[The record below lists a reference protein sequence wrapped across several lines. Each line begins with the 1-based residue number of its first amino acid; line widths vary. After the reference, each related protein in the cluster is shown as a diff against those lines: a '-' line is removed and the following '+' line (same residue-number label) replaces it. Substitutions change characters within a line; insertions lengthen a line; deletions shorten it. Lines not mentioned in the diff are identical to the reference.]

1 MAILDV
7 PGASLYYETT
17 GTGPLLVLIP
27 GANGEADVFKPLAE
41 NLSSRYT
48 VVTYDRRGFSRSLL
62 RGAQD
67 YQRRLATDAAD
78 VKSLIDHLSP
88 GSDPAIIFGSSSG
101 AIVAL
106 TVLQEYPSS
115 VRKVIPH
122 EPPALKALPDSGESW
137 RPVLRE
143 IYDTYRARGV
153 PPAMERF
160 AAAVADGA
168 EAEMMPRAVDPANG
182 GFVPLN
188 IMYWF
193 ERELLVY
200 PEVDLDM
207 EVLAGRRDKLVL
219 AKGREVRSHSFLER
233 VVHALVGRLQAKV
246 LDLPGPHLGYLFQPE
261 EFASE
266 LLEGLD
272 V

>member
-1 MAILDV
+1 MPILDV

-17 GTGPLLVLIP
+17 GSGPLLVLVP

-41 NLSSRYT
+41 NLSSCFT
-48 VVTYDRRGFSRSLL
+48 VATYDRRGFSRSLL
-62 RGAQD
+62 RGEQD
-67 YQRRLATDAAD
+67 YQRRLSTDAAD

-106 TVLQEYPSS
+106 VVLQEYPSS

-122 EPPALKALPDSGESW
+122 EPPVLKALPDAGETW
-137 RPVLRE
+137 RLVLRE
-143 IYDTYRARGV
+143 IYDTYRQRGV

-160 AAAVADGA
+160 AAAIADGA
-168 EAEMMPRAVDPANG
+168 EAEMMPRAMDPANG

-207 EVLAGRRDKLVL
+207 EVLARRRDKLVL
-219 AKGREVRSHSFLER
+219 AKGTQVRSHSLLEP
-233 VVHALVGRLQAKV
+233 VVHSLARELQVPV
-246 LDLPGPHLGYLFQPE
+246 LSLPGPHLGYLFQPE
-261 EFASE
+261 EFASD
-266 LLEGLD
+266 LLYELD